1 MPKTINF
8 ASFTNKTLSIMGYY
22 KFYNLIFAALFC
34 AFISCSNDP
43 VSNNGDKTNTL
54 KQTAEDVSLSLNEDL
69 YNSFSSNITR
79 TDLDEEDSYPTYF
92 GGSYTSSKDSL
103 VIFVKGMNKNGISDI
118 YERIGKHPNLFFKS
132 CTYSLNELNELKEY
146 LDKYYF
152 GNPTLRKRINW
163 ISTGIN
169 IEKNKIVVFLGTLS
183 DKCITDFKKSI
194 IDSPM
199 ITFEE
204 MQLEE
209 DLSYILADTIP
220 SSNNTTRT
228 TSSKTNIFLG
238 SEFSCTYKNT
248 TATGSVGFRATL
260 GNDHGFITAAHC
272 LPITGLSVYY
282 KSKLCGT
289 SSKTTLGPNAE
300 AAFVKVNYALFYP
313 TNVTQWTK
321 SNMDR
326 SNVFANSSLTN
337 RNVTLEGATTKK
349 AIEAKVTTINV
360 SFEKIVKTVAGT
372 YTVSLKKM
380 VYAKLSNQSTSALPQ
395 SGDSGGIIYDKNTKM
410 VCGELFGKGI
420 MGGENYILFSS
431 AELAL
436 NALGA
441 KLY

>member
-1 MPKTINF
+1 
-8 ASFTNKTLSIMGYY
+8 MGYY
-22 KFYNLIFAALFC
+22 KFYIFVFALLFC
-34 AFISCSNDP
+34 VFISCSNDP
-43 VSNNGDKTNTL
+43 LANNGSKTSTL
-54 KQTAEDVSLSLNEDL
+54 KQTEEDISLSLNEDL

-92 GGSYTSSKDSL
+92 GGSYTDSKDSL
-103 VIFVKGMNKNGISDI
+103 VIFVKDMNKNGISDI
-118 YERIGKHPNLFFKS
+118 YNRIGKYPNLFFKS
-132 CTYSLNELNELKEY
+132 CTYSLNELNELKEN

-152 GNPTLRKRINW
+152 ENPTLRKEINW
-163 ISTGIN
+163 VSTGIN
-169 IEKNKIVVFLGTLS
+169 IEKNKIVVFLGSLS
-183 DKCITDFKKSI
+183 TKSIADFKKNI

-204 MQLEE
+204 MQMEE
-209 DLSYILADTIP
+209 DLSYILADTI
-220 SSNNTTRT
+220 SSYNTTRA
-228 TSSKTNIFLG
+228 TSSLTNIFLG
-238 SEFSCTYKNT
+238 AKISCTYNKT
-248 TATGSVGFRATL
+248 TAIGSVGFRAIL
-260 GNDHGFITAAHC
+260 GKDHGFITAAHC
-272 LPITGLSVYY
+272 LPTSGISVYY
-282 KSKLCGT
+282 NSKLCGT

-326 SNVFANSSLTN
+326 SNVFPNSSLTN
-337 RNVTLEGATTKK
+337 RNVILEGATTKK

-360 SFEKIVKTVAGT
+360 TYEKSVKTVAGT

-380 VYAKLSNQSTSALPQ
+380 VYAKLNNQSTSALPQ
-395 SGDSGGIIYDKNTKM
+395 SGDSGGIIYDKNTKR
-410 VCGELFGKGI
+410 VCGELFGRGT
-420 MGGENYILFSS
+420 MSGANYMLFSS